1 MGEAKV
7 RDRYEPIK
15 NPPLHRGVAIFH
27 NANDFLPIII
37 NPVNIQKITISNSR
51 VADTMVHYGRNEY
64 VYVSEGIR
72 EAAVIWANALN
83 GTTDWEGVDFA

>member
-1 MGEAKV
+1 M
-7 RDRYEPIK
+7 RIRYEPIK
-15 NPPLHRGVAIFH
+15 TPTLHRGVAIFH
-27 NANDFLPIII
+27 NANEFSPIII

-51 VADTMVHYGRNEY
+51 EADTMVHYGRNEY

-83 GTTDWEGVDFA
+83 GTTDWEGVDCV

>member
-1 MGEAKV
+1 M
-7 RDRYEPIK
+7 RNRYEPLK

-27 NANDFLPIII
+27 NANDFAPIII
-37 NPVNIQKITISNSR
+37 NPVNILKITISNSR
-51 VADTMVHYGRNEY
+51 ESDTMVYYGSNEY
-64 VYVSEGIR
+64 VYVSEGVR

>member
-1 MGEAKV
+1 M
-7 RDRYEPIK
+7 RIRYEPIK
-15 NPPLHRGVAIFH
+15 TPTLHRGVAIFH
-27 NANDFLPIII
+27 NANEFSPIII

-51 VADTMVHYGRNEY
+51 EADTMVYYGRNEY

-83 GTTDWEGVDFA
+83 GTTDWEGVDCV